1 MSKINKISVLYEIQG
16 NNNNLKNIELLN
28 ENLFN
33 MLNKLQISQLVNI

>member
-1 MSKINKISVLYEIQG
+1 MSKINKIRVLYEIQG
-16 NNNNLKNIELLN
+16 NNNNLKNIELLY